1 MKKMSEDTMAFLVVV
16 CVAIAVIV
24 LSAVIVS
31 VIAKSDLPV
40 WMKYWLLK

>member
-1 MKKMSEDTMAFLVVV
+1 MKKMSEDTMVFLFVV

-31 VIAKSDLPV
+31 AISASNLPV